1 MNSENLQTILMF
13 IPIWLNKRIADACA
27 TNNNRYYRVFVYGW
41 KILILSVSD
50 LKNRKLTNERVQKKF
65 GHKFIKRSN
74 IIDIDEFLVYTAKPK
89 NIIV

>member
-1 MNSENLQTILMF
+1 MINENLQTILMF
-13 IPIWLNKRIADACA
+13 IPIWLNKQIADMLA
-27 TNNNRYYRVFVYGW
+27 NSNNRHYKVFVVKW
-41 KILILSVSD
+41 KILILSVND
-50 LKNRKLTNERVQKKF
+50 LKNRKLSNERVQKKF

>member
-1 MNSENLQTILMF
+1 MNKEDLRTILMF
-13 IPIWLNKRIADACA
+13 FPIWLNKKIADMYA
-27 TNNNRYYRVFVYGW
+27 TNNNRFYKVFVVEW
-41 KILILSVSD
+41 KILILSVND

-74 IIDIDEFLVYTAKPK
+74 IIDIDRYLVYTAKPR